1 MGRWTVLSL
10 ALVVTAARIQA
21 QDLAARRAWLAAHA
35 SPLRTLDP
43 ADADDRDLSPLGKA
57 IGDRR
62 IVLLGEQT
70 HGDGATF
77 QAKVR
82 IIRYLHEKLGFDL
95 LVFESGFYDCRRT
108 WQDARAGMAIADSAS
123 GCMFELWWNSAQV
136 RPLLT
141 YLDEQKWRERP
152 LELAGMDFQPSGSR
166 SRFQLDDFER
176 FARAQRDTAG
186 LGDDIATLRATIGA
200 PPPQLKALGDSV
212 RAAMREAV
220 TRLTAHARRD
230 VPALGALGEAAFW
243 SQALGSAA
251 ALVEF
256 MHPLMNGVQTPQVFN
271 RRDSV
276 MAANLA
282 WLARR
287 DPRRR
292 IVVWGATSHLVRNRT
307 GIEGDPAPNMVPAG
321 HLAAEQFKDQVYA
334 IGFLAAGGEMGM
346 ARRGTGVPNAPVQ
359 AADSSSLDGLWRDSG
374 QSLAFLDLRHIPAGG
389 EWLGTPLVARPLGY
403 APMKTVW
410 PRHLDGFV
418 FTRTMTPSTPVLG
431 HPEPRVPAQRADEGS
446 LANVVI
452 PSGARDP
459 WCPGRAA
466 PLPGEQGFLTTFG
479 MTTFG
484 MTGA

>member
-1 MGRWTVLSL
+1 MGRWTFFSLVLIT
-10 ALVVTAARIQA
+10 TAARTQA
-21 QDLAARRAWLAAHA
+21 QDLPARRAWVAAHA

-43 ADADDRDLSPLGKA
+43 SDPDDRDLSPLGKA
-57 IGDRR
+57 IGPRR

-141 YLDEQKWRERP
+141 YLDEQKSDKRP

-166 SRFQLDDFER
+166 SRFLLDDFER
-176 FARAQRDTAG
+176 FARAQGDTAG
-186 LGDDIATLRATIGA
+186 LGADLATLRATIGA
-200 PPPQLKALGDSV
+200 PPPQIKSLGDSTLG
-212 RAAMREAV
+212 AMRSVVA
-220 TRLTAHARRD
+220 RLTARTWRD
-230 VPALGALGEAAFW
+230 VPALGALGDGAFW
-243 SQALGSAA
+243 TQTLGSAA
-251 ALVEF
+251 AYIEF
-256 MHPLMNGVQTPQVFN
+256 VHPLSNGVQTPQVFN

-287 DPRRR
+287 DPSRK
-292 IVVWGATSHLVRNRT
+292 IIVWGATSHLVRNRT
-307 GIEGDPAPNMVPAG
+307 GIENDAAPNMVPAG
-321 HLAAEQFKDQVYA
+321 HLIAEQLEDQVYA
-334 IGFLAAGGEMGM
+334 IGFLAAEGEMGM
-346 ARRGTGVPNAPVQ
+346 ARRGTSVPRSPVA

-374 QSLAFLDLRHIPAGG
+374 QALGFLDLRRIPKGG
-389 EWLGTPLVARPLGY
+389 EWLGAPLVARPLGY
-403 APMKTVW
+403 TPMKTVW

-418 FTRTMTPSTPVLG
+418 FTRTMTPSTPVL
-431 HPEPRVPAQRADEGS
+431 DK
-446 LANVVI
+446 
-452 PSGARDP
+452 
-459 WCPGRAA
+459 
-466 PLPGEQGFLTTFG
+466 
-479 MTTFG
+479 
-484 MTGA
+484 